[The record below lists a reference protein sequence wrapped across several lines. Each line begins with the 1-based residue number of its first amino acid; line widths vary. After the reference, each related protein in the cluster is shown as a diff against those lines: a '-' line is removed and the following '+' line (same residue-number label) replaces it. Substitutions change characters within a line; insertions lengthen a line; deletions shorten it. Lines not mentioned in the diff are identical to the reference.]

1 MEAPFQQVLLFI
13 ATAQH
18 ADSGYGRHAE
28 EQDQEVIGRRG
39 ATVQP
44 LLLPPSSLQIPLSGS
59 SPVVVSDIGALI
71 MPDGVVG
78 IEHTVVVTNYKE
90 SEICLV
96 LFQRISR
103 SQRC

>member
-39 ATVQP
+39 ADGAAATASTVV
-44 LLLPPSSLQIPLSGS
+44 LTNT
-59 SPVVVSDIGALI
+59 
-71 MPDGVVG
+71 VVG
-78 IEHTVVVTNYKE
+78 ELTGCRE
-90 SEICLV
+90 
-96 LFQRISR
+96 
-103 SQRC
+103 